1 MISKLRSK
9 EEDRFNLKE
18 VWKLTIVYLGLGSN
32 SGDREKSLNLALK
45 ELKGLKSIKIL
56 KISSIYETEP
66 VGFKAQ
72 NWFLN
77 AVVKIKTKLPP
88 LELFYTLQGIER
100 KMGRKKGKRWGPRKI
115 DLDILLYDRIVM
127 REDKLILPHPQ
138 LHKRKFVL
146 IPLIELGARWKHPVL
161 NLTPKRLLEN
171 IEKVQEIKLFK
182 S

>member
-1 MISKLRSK
+1 MA
-9 EEDRFNLKE
+9 
-18 VWKLTIVYLGLGSN
+18 IVYLGLGSN

-45 ELKGLKSIKIL
+45 ELKGLKSLKIL

-77 AVVKIKTKLPP
+77 AVVKIQTKLPP

-100 KMGRKKGKRWGPRKI
+100 KMGRRKGKRWGPRKI
-115 DLDILLYDRIVM
+115 DLDILLYDRKVM
-127 REDKLILPHPQ
+127 KEDKLILPHPQ

-146 IPLIELGARWKHPVL
+146 IPLIELGVRLKHPVL
-161 NLTPKRLLEN
+161 NLTPKKLLEN
-171 IEKVQEIKLFK
+171 IKKVQEIKLFK
-182 S
+182 SYGSK

>member
-1 MISKLRSK
+1 MA
-9 EEDRFNLKE
+9 
-18 VWKLTIVYLGLGSN
+18 IVYLGLGSN
-32 SGDREKSLNLALK
+32 KGDREKSLNLALK
-45 ELKGLKSIKIL
+45 ELKSLKPIKIL

-77 AVVKIKTKLPP
+77 AAVKIKTKLPP

-100 KMGRKKGKRWGPRKI
+100 KMGRRKGKRWGPRKI
-115 DLDILLYDRIVM
+115 DLDMLLFDRIVM
-127 REDKLILPHPQ
+127 KDDKLILPHPEM
-138 LHKRKFVL
+138 HKRRFVL
-146 IPLIELGARWKHPVL
+146 IPLIELGVRWKHPVL

-182 S
+182 SCGSK